1 MKLVFSF
8 CLFLFIMMPSATA
21 EGYDIFGLINS
32 TWSGDWEDLNYEA
45 VQLDKV
51 IHSTADMSGWID
63 IAGYRNMTRIDGMD
77 YVYGGPVS
85 CAIVEYDVWDLIS
98 GVKERWNDNVDWIH
112 EDLEVRQDGDELSA
126 SLDVEMKWH
135 HSVLKF
141 NNGIPYI
148 KKTYYY
154 DNMTLTDTEKV
165 PLSFNFTAENIAA
178 NVTVY
183 NNTFAPKTLIQLP
196 CMPGVMQVN
205 YSYDN
210 HTITHTRMIGR
221 VERTDKNVEF
231 VNMSLVDMWSRPSGP
246 LSHIG
251 DIVVIR
257 GSNFSTDRLDVL
269 VSTPYQT
276 VEVADFNETTINY
289 SAAQSV
295 HPALYYIM
303 SLFIVLISAIYFNI
317 KSIWR

>member
-1 MKLVFSF
+1 
-8 CLFLFIMMPSATA
+8 
-21 EGYDIFGLINS
+21 
-32 TWSGDWEDLNYEA
+32 
-45 VQLDKV
+45 
-51 IHSTADMSGWID
+51 
-63 IAGYRNMTRIDGMD
+63 
-77 YVYGGPVS
+77 
-85 CAIVEYDVWDLIS
+85 
-98 GVKERWNDNVDWIH
+98 
-112 EDLEVRQDGDELSA
+112 
-126 SLDVEMKWH
+126 
-135 HSVLKF
+135 
-141 NNGIPYI
+141 
-148 KKTYYY
+148 
-154 DNMTLTDTEKV
+154 MTLTDTETV

-303 SLFIVLISAIYFNI
+303 SLFIVLISAICSENSYNT
-317 KSIWR
+317 

>member
-1 MKLVFSF
+1 MKLNISL
-8 CLFLFIMMPSATA
+8 CLFLFIMIPGVAA
-21 EGYDIFGLINS
+21 EGYDIFKLIDS
-32 TWSGDWEDLNYEA
+32 AWSGDWKDLNCEA
-45 VQLDKV
+45 VQPDKV
-51 IHSTADMSGWID
+51 IYSTADMSGWID
-63 IAGYRNMTRIDGMD
+63 IAGYRNMTRVDGVD
-77 YVYGGPVS
+77 YVYGDPVS
-85 CAIVEYDVWDLIS
+85 CAVVEYDVWDLIS

-112 EDLEVRQDGDELSA
+112 KDLEVRQDSDELIA

-135 HSVLKF
+135 HSTLKF

-154 DNMTLTDTEKV
+154 DNMTLTDTETV
-165 PLSFNFTAENIAA
+165 PLSFNFTAENTAV

-196 CMPGVMQVN
+196 CMPGIMQVN

-210 HTITHTRMIGR
+210 HTITHIRMTGL

-231 VNMSLVDMWSRPSGP
+231 VNMSLIDLWSRPSGP

-251 DIVVIR
+251 DIVVVR
-257 GSNFSTDRLDVL
+257 GSNFSTDKMDVA

-276 VEVADFNETTINY
+276 VKVTDFNETTINY
-289 SAAQSV
+289 SAARSV

-303 SLFIVLISAIYFNI
+303 SIFIVLISAIYFNI